1 VRLVGCDGRVRAY
14 APPVT
19 ARELMQ
25 EHPRHLVCRAD
36 ALLIGEKIPAVAPG
50 EELQPGE
57 AYFLLPAHLFR
68 SVLSFVSLA
77 SSLLLLLSSSAT
89 AAAGAGAGKKP
100 GAGRPFELHR
110 TASGTLQI
118 KFSDDFHH
126 AGGDGKGVD
135 DDDEADAD
143 AQKEK
148 EQEQQPA
155 VLLRGDDRLAK
166 DYEELVGYG
175 KSRRW
180 APKLE
185 TIQEVVAP
193 APAEPAGGPGRG
205 SRRSR
210 ALPFLGRLGSRRRL
224 LRLGREGEG
233 EGLDPSRRVVADAR
247 RATAIRSLFAGR
259 TRRRP
264 GLVAGFCMYLG
275 ETNFGANLICK
286 LGWWPTDFPPLFLS
300 FLVLCL
306 DDSSITR

>member
-1 VRLVGCDGRVRAY
+1 M
-14 APPVT
+14 T
-19 ARELMQ
+19 ARKLMQ
-25 EHPRHLVCRAD
+25 EHPRHRVCRAD

-89 AAAGAGAGKKP
+89 AAAGAGAGAGKKP

-118 KFSDDFHH
+118 KFSDDFLL

-135 DDDEADAD
+135 DDDEADA
-143 AQKEK
+143 

-175 KSRRW
+175 KSRCW

-185 TIQEVVAP
+185 TVEEVIAP
-193 APAEPAGGPGRG
+193 AAPAASDSAGAASPKAQSG
-205 SRRSR
+205 RRSR
-210 ALPFLGRLGSRRRL
+210 ALAEERRR
-224 LRLGREGEG
+224 GGEKKEEPAAARE
-233 EGLDPSRRVVADAR
+233 LR
-247 RATAIRSLFAGR
+247 RAGLC
-259 TRRRP
+259 RP
-264 GLVAGFCMYLG
+264 QARAWALPGTGASEGY
-275 ETNFGANLICK
+275 FG
-286 LGWWPTDFPPLFLS
+286 
-300 FLVLCL
+300 CL
-306 DDSSITR
+306 Y